1 MNYSPAV
8 AVGLGVA
15 AAIALFAPVVLALVL
30 RRKLHASWK
39 AWLIGAATFFV
50 FQVVLRLPWQ
60 IPLGLW
66 LKPRMAA
73 EPWIAWAWLVASAFS
88 AGLFEE
94 TGRYVAYR
102 FAWKDRSA
110 VGGLM
115 LGAGH
120 GGFESIVLVGLSLAG
135 NTVAYVLLGHGTTL
149 GIPADKLPL
158 VYEQFAKL
166 TPLDALAG
174 GVERLSSIAFHC
186 GLSLLVLQAFRRGS
200 KWWVL
205 LAMAFH
211 GVANLAGVWAA
222 KELGPWPAEAII
234 GVFAVAAIAWVVHC
248 VREDRASLGDGVLA

>member
-1 MNYSPAV
+1 MSYSIWA
-8 AVGLGVA
+8 AVGLGVS
-15 AAIALFAPVVLALVL
+15 AAIALFAPVALALVL
-30 RRKLHASWK
+30 WRRLHARWK
-39 AWLIGAATFFV
+39 AWLLGAATFLV
-50 FQVVLRLPWQ
+50 FQLVLRLPWQ

-102 FAWKDRSA
+102 WAWKDRSA

-135 NTVAYVLLGHGTTL
+135 TTVVYVLLGHGLTL
-149 GIPADKLPL
+149 GIPADKLPQ

-174 GVERLSSIAFHC
+174 GVERLSGIAFHC
-186 GLSLLVLQAFRRGS
+186 GLSLVVLQAFRRGS
-200 KWWVL
+200 RWWVA
-205 LAMAFH
+205 LAMLVH
-211 GVANLAGVWAA
+211 GGANLAGAWAA
-222 KELGPWPAEAII
+222 KALGPWPAEAII
-234 GVFAVAAIAWVVHC
+234 GAFAVAAIAWVVRC
-248 VREDRASLGDGVLA
+248 VREDRASLADGGLA